1 MKKQIKKIKKTKIQ
15 EIAEDYVILRDLAAR
30 AAAKLEPLA
39 RSLRQ
44 HGGLV
49 SVEVSGKQYK
59 IQIIENMRATLDVH
73 AVREV
78 LGGEWVESHS
88 THTSFKSIHVAEVKS

>member
-1 MKKQIKKIKKTKIQ
+1 MKKKSNAIQKIAKEYVVVRDI
-15 EIAEDYVILRDLAAR
+15 IAIATAR
-30 AAAKLEPLA
+30 IEVLG
-39 RSLRQ
+39 RTLRQ
-44 HGGLV
+44 HGKT
-49 SVEVSGKQYK
+49 VETEAGGKRYK

-78 LGGEWVESHS
+78 LGVKWVESHS